1 MQGATVVSDAQPS
14 KFSNVQTIL
23 FMVILSFVCALILS
37 VLASALAKP
46 KDVAKELDRSKQL
59 MIAAR
64 VLDHEGHFVMQDSDG
79 KLVPAKYENGILV
92 PGTGREIATRDQL
105 IDIFQKRFKP
115 ILVDDKGQ
123 KTTFEKVGINPDYYV
138 NEHRKMGY
146 YKQPYKL
153 LYEILPNA
161 PKAKDQTKPEGY
173 VIPINGLGLWDAIY
187 GYLALKPDGNTVIG
201 ISWYDQKE
209 TPGLGANI
217 AEKPWQMN
225 FPGKKIF
232 QESAAG
238 SSDLKTAPLGIVVV
252 KGKVADVYGEIPKAK
267 SAVDGMAGATLTG
280 NGVTDAYRDV
290 LAAYRPFLIKV
301 NAEAKDKSL

>member
-1 MQGATVVSDAQPS
+1 MQGTLLGGAVSDAQPS

-37 VLASALAKP
+37 LLASVLAKP
-46 KDVAKELDRSKQL
+46 KEIAKELDRSKQM

-64 VLDHEGHFVMQDSDG
+64 ILDHDGHFLMLDSEG
-79 KLVPAKYENGILV
+79 KLVPARYEKGLLV
-92 PGTGREIATRDQL
+92 PGTGKEMATGDQL
-105 IDIFQKRFKP
+105 IDIYQNRFKP
-115 ILVDDKGQ
+115 ILVDDNGKA
-123 KTTFEKVGINPDYYV
+123 TTFEKQGINPEFYI
-138 NEHRKMGY
+138 NEHKKTGY

-153 LYEILPNA
+153 LYEILPNS
-161 PKAKDQTKPEGY
+161 KGQTKPEGY
-173 VIPINGLGLWDAIY
+173 VIPVNGLGLWDAIY

-232 QESAAG
+232 QESPGGTA
-238 SSDLKTAPLGIVVV
+238 DLKTAPLGIVVV
-252 KGKVADVYGEIPKAK
+252 KGKVADVYGDLPKSK

-290 LAAYRPFLIKV
+290 LAAYRPFLIQV
-301 NAEAKDKSL
+301 NKEK